1 METLKKKFKF
11 LHEKPNMP
19 RDNKIIMGWFTA
31 NNQVLLKKYL
41 NNVCSGKSI
50 VIEFGAWLGVSS
62 NFIADNISSD
72 STLICVDWWKG
83 DTSIGNK
90 EVLEDELYNR
100 YIDNVWNNRTKIV
113 PVRMDGKKA
122 AVYISKLGIIPDLI
136 YLDMGHSYDEVIEDL
151 NVITASFPNVI
162 IVGDDYL
169 YWPGV
174 RKAVLETRYKLDIP
188 YLDVD
193 KNCYALLYKGQD
205 KYMTYDND
213 SIGRKIKK
221 FYDKRVKKY
230 SHEEIQYSLYPTYV
244 ENTIKVFIIP
254 VYDTQTIKTYT
265 HLFTSTDI
273 SIVVLSTKKESI
285 FSIYNYG
292 YIYFNDNLKEKGK
305 IYTYIFID
313 PDNVVSDKDYKC
325 TNGLLSITKIKDI
338 NQEVYSSLGTMSID
352 EATMKKLK
360 YFPHS
365 LEDININRFFLFKK
379 LIDNKLMIYQHFAEK
394 EINDTEINWDK
405 LHKSLSK
412 KKNKYYKIYNKPTI
426 DVKLNILHKQLLKSG
441 AYIIMV

>member
-230 SHEEIQYSLYPTYV
+230 SHEEIQYS
-244 ENTIKVFIIP
+244 
-254 VYDTQTIKTYT
+254 
-265 HLFTSTDI
+265 
-273 SIVVLSTKKESI
+273 
-285 FSIYNYG
+285 
-292 YIYFNDNLKEKGK
+292 
-305 IYTYIFID
+305 
-313 PDNVVSDKDYKC
+313 
-325 TNGLLSITKIKDI
+325 
-338 NQEVYSSLGTMSID
+338 
-352 EATMKKLK
+352 
-360 YFPHS
+360 
-365 LEDININRFFLFKK
+365 
-379 LIDNKLMIYQHFAEK
+379 
-394 EINDTEINWDK
+394 
-405 LHKSLSK
+405 KSLRKTEHCQNS
-412 KKNKYYKIYNKPTI
+412 
-426 DVKLNILHKQLLKSG
+426 
-441 AYIIMV
+441 